1 MKNKTVLR
9 HLSSVLAALLLALT
23 IAIPVSSF
31 TGCALIK
38 PADGIQPNALI
49 KVTTMLG
56 TKAALVKHPESR
68 PAFQI
73 AATELYTMEQQNEIS
88 FNTLLGILSR
98 LPVKELSGDDATLY
112 IMAGT
117 ILLEGVAI
125 GQVDLSKTPE
135 LRSAIIG
142 LRQGIELGLGNNP
155 SPTLRTFAPVPPPSV
170 IPK

>member
-117 ILLEGVAI
+117 IRFHVGDEVHVLGPGGLLAI
-125 GQVDLSKTPE
+125 PPNVRHWGEVVGNEPVMNLDVFIPRRPE
-135 LRSAIIG
+135 YA
-142 LRQGIELGLGNNP
+142 
-155 SPTLRTFAPVPPPSV
+155 
-170 IPK
+170 